1 MMLLLI
7 FMFLLLQYSNDVYSF
22 DRSYCASRT
31 KTSVYKDG
39 DMVVAAFL
47 PLFTI
52 TVDSASDN
60 QSNNNFHIQFNL
72 KNYQIVLAM
81 VYAIEEINRN
91 PHILPNVSLGYD
103 IYNVLFNEWFT
114 LHRCISWLSGPKKY
128 VPNYTCRRE
137 MKSIAALTGISWIIS
152 TDIRTLLELYRYP
165 QLTIGSFD
173 PNLNNHEQF
182 HDIYQIAYKDMS
194 LTHGIVS
201 LLNYF
206 HWNWVGLIVS
216 EGQNGFQIISELRAE
231 MDRNKICVDFVEMI
245 RVSEVSYLPSYLL
258 SPTHLAKSTANVI
271 ITYGD
276 SDFMRGFLFYLRQ
289 ILVTRKVWIM
299 NSDWDVIIQSKH
311 FILQSFHGSLIFAH
325 HHKETSGY
333 RNFIQTVHPSKYPED
348 FYLTRFWFYFFN
360 CSFADDDCNTLENCL
375 PNASLH
381 ETPGSHFDMVMTEF
395 AYNIYNAVYAVAH
408 SLHKMLLQQVEVTPV
423 KEAEDLIFSAW
434 QLHPFL
440 KNMQFTNPAGEQV
453 NLNEKMKLNADYDIL
468 NYWNFPEGLQLKVKV
483 GQFSPYGPLGQQLSL
498 SEDTIEW
505 PTEITE
511 TPRSICS
518 ESCGPGFRKSLPEGK
533 VSCCFDCVP
542 CPENEISNETDV
554 DQCMQCLDHQYA
566 NTAQNHCLQKS
577 MTFLDYEDPMGIS
590 LSCIALCF
598 SALTS
603 LVLSIFLK
611 QKNTPI
617 VKANN
622 RTLTY
627 ILLIALNFCFLCSF
641 LFIGH
646 PNTATCILQQ
656 TTFAVV
662 FTVAVSTV
670 LAKTIT
676 VVLAF
681 KVTAPGRRIRWLLV
695 TRAPNFIVPI
705 CTLIQIILC
714 GVWLGNSPPF
724 IDTDTRSEHEHIIIM
739 CNKGSVTAF
748 YCVQGYLG
756 ALALGSF
763 TLAFLARNLPDTFNE
778 AKFLTFSM
786 LVFCSVWVTFLPVYH
801 STKGKHMVVVEV
813 FSILVSSAGLLGC
826 IFAPKCYIILL
837 RPQRNSIQG
846 HRDKIHYNYKT

>member
-1 MMLLLI
+1 ML
-7 FMFLLLQYSNDVYSF
+7 LLLQYSSDAYSI
-22 DRSYCASRT
+22 DRSYCAAKT

-52 TVDSASDN
+52 TIDSASDN
-60 QSNNNFHIQFNL
+60 RSNNNFYIQLNL

-114 LHRCISWLSGPKKY
+114 LDRCITWISGPKKY
-128 VPNYTCRRE
+128 MPNYTCRRE

-152 TDIRTLLELYRYP
+152 SNIRTLLELYRYP
-165 QLTIGSFD
+165 QLTIGTFD
-173 PNLNNHEQF
+173 SNLNNHEQF
-182 HDIYQIAYKDMS
+182 HDIYQIAYKDMY

-206 HWNWVGLIVS
+206 HWNWVGLVVS
-216 EGQNGFQIISELRAE
+216 EGRNGFQIISEVRAE
-231 MDRNKICVDFVEMI
+231 MDRNKICVDFVELI

-258 SPTHLAKSTANVI
+258 NPTHLVKSTANVI

-276 SDFMRGFLFYLRQ
+276 SDFLRGFMLYSRKIF
-289 ILVTRKVWIM
+289 VTRKVWIM
-299 NSDWDVIIQSKH
+299 NSDWDTIIQSQH
-311 FILQSFHGSLIFAH
+311 FILHSFHGSFIFAH

-333 RNFIQTVHPSKYPED
+333 RNFIQTVNPSKYPED
-348 FYLTRFWFYFFN
+348 FYLARFWFYSFN

-375 PNASLH
+375 TNASLH
-381 ETPGSHFDMVMTEF
+381 ETPGSRFDMVMTEF
-395 AYNIYNAVYAVAH
+395 AHNIYNAVYAVAH
-408 SLHKMLLQQVEVTPV
+408 SLHKMLLHQVEVRQV
-423 KEAEDLIFSAW
+423 RKAEDLTFSAW

-453 NLNEKMKLNADYDIL
+453 SLDEKMKLNAEYDIL

-511 TPRSICS
+511 TPRSVCS
-518 ESCGPGFRKSLPEGK
+518 ESCGPGFRKTLLEGK
-533 VSCCFDCVP
+533 RICCFDCIP

-554 DQCMQCLDHQYA
+554 DQCIQCLDHQYA

-577 MTFLDYEDPMGIS
+577 MTFLDYEDPIGIG

-598 SALTS
+598 FALSS
-603 LVLSIFLK
+603 LVLGIFLK

-627 ILLIALNFCFLCSF
+627 VLLIALNFCFLCSF

-681 KVTAPGRRIRWLLV
+681 KITAPGRRIRWLLV

-724 IDTDTRSEHEHIIIM
+724 IDTDSRSEHEHIIIM

-748 YCVQGYLG
+748 YCVLGYLG

-801 STKGKHMVVVEV
+801 STKGKDMVVVEV

-837 RPQRNSIQG
+837 RPQRNSLQG
-846 HRDKIHYNYKT
+846 HRDKIHYNYKTY